1 MSFIILDLLRLVEN
15 YGLIT
20 RYNGPMNIRQVE
32 EFFND
37 KKNTPCPL
45 TERLI
50 KAGYQQTGG
59 GYIALAKKRGLTVDY
74 TKAEP
79 TQYWHLME
87 EYIPTVPEE
96 KVFSKSIVC
105 GELIFWMAEV
115 SEAVPK
121 NRLEELADR
130 IIADRDDSTTPPKYD
145 RIKWNKEIQNVCF
158 DEIVRIIEDSTK

>member
-1 MSFIILDLLRLVEN
+1 
-15 YGLIT
+15 
-20 RYNGPMNIRQVE
+20 MNIHQVK
-32 EFFND
+32 EFFKD

-59 GYIALAKKRGLTVDY
+59 GYIELAKKHGLTVDY

-87 EYIPTVPEE
+87 EYIPSVPED
-96 KVFSKSIVC
+96 KTFSKSIVC

-115 SEAVPK
+115 SEAVSV
-121 NRLEELADR
+121 RELKELLDR
-130 IIADRDDSTTPPKYD
+130 IITDADAGTTPPKHN
-145 RIKWNKEIQNVCF
+145 RIKWNKEIQELCF
-158 DEIVRIIEDSTK
+158 DKITEAIENLNS